1 MTKLNILDKIL
12 IRWGIQTANYQK
24 YVKQIQRMLDAEHY
38 FTTVGHLKII
48 NNMSYYT
55 YEEAIDVAANYGLA
69 EEIKYLMDHG
79 FTPDEALREWD
90 CLPENSIL
98 TPPEFDGAGFTEA
111 DNY

>member
-1 MTKLNILDKIL
+1 MNKC
-12 IRWGIQTANYQK
+12 
-24 YVKQIQRMLDAEHY
+24 
-38 FTTVGHLKII
+38 FTTIGRYVSGRIEPSYSDCPEFPKNIKRKRKS
-48 NNMSYYT
+48 NMSYYT
-55 YEEAIDVAANYGLA
+55 YEEAIDAAANYGLA